1 VQKKW
6 KKKSRQQH
14 RVKARV
20 MGRKEKGA
28 QPENIGLIELILD

>member
-1 VQKKW
+1 VFKKW

-14 RVKARV
+14 RVKVKV

-28 QPENIGLIELILD
+28 QPKNKGFIELILD